1 MEEWNRGRLY
11 NLEHSTTRVEHR
23 NLRPTQTLSASQ
35 HDAVR
40 EAGMLFP
47 WYATLMLALESNCV
61 IGLRLTKLAGG
72 GSDARDEV
80 HLMLNE
86 KIKAAFEAG
95 KTLMEGGT
103 LFAVI
108 DRYREYVAA
117 NNNRLAVNSRI
128 R

>member
-1 MEEWNRGRLY
+1 
-11 NLEHSTTRVEHR
+11 V
-23 NLRPTQTLSASQ
+23 LRK

-61 IGLRLTKLAGG
+61 IGLRFTKLAGG

-80 HLMLNE
+80 HLMMNE

-103 LFAVI
+103 LFDVI
-108 DRYREYVAA
+108 DHYREYVAA
-117 NNNRLAVNSRI
+117 NNSRLAVNE
-128 R
+128 